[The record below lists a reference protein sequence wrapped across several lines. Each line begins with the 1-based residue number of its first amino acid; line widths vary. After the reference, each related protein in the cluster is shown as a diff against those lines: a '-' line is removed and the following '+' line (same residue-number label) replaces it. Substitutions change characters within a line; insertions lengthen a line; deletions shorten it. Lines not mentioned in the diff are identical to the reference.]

1 MKPAILVHGGAGR
14 IAEADQA
21 AHLAGCETAA
31 EAGWSV
37 LQAGGGALD
46 AVCAAAVVL
55 EDDPHFNAG
64 TGSVLDVNGHVATDA
79 AVMVGDTLAA
89 GAVAAV
95 SGIRNPVLLAR
106 AVMEHSRHV
115 LLAGEGAFDFAR
127 AQGIESCDPAELAV
141 PRQQA
146 RWEADH
152 GTIGAVAMDAQG
164 RLAAGTSTGGTFRKL
179 SGRVGDSPL
188 IGCGT
193 YADEFAAVSSTGD
206 GEDII
211 RLVLARRVAEAVAGG
226 LDAAQAAQRAIALF
240 AGKVKGEAGVIV
252 VDRAGHIGFARNS
265 REMPVCGISA
275 QGRVLTC

>member
-1 MKPAILVHGGAGR
+1 MSPAILVHGGAGR
-14 IAEADQA
+14 VAVSEQGV
-21 AHLAGCETAA
+21 HLAGCEKAA
-31 EAGWSV
+31 EAGWQV
-37 LQAGGGALD
+37 LQAGGSALD
-46 AVCAAAVVL
+46 AVCAAALVL

-64 TGSVLDVNGHVATDA
+64 TGSVLDADGRVVTDA
-79 AVMVGDTLAA
+79 AVMAGDTLAA

-115 LLAGEGAFDFAR
+115 LLAGEGAFAFAR
-127 AQGIESCDPAELAV
+127 AQGIETCDPAELVV

-152 GTIGAVAMDAQG
+152 GTIGAVAMDARG
-164 RLAAGTSTGGTFRKL
+164 RLAAATSTGGTSRKL

-226 LDAAQAAQRAIALF
+226 LDAAQAAQSAITLF
-240 AGKVKGEAGVIV
+240 AERVEGEAGVIV
-252 VDRAGHIGFARNS
+252 VDRSGRIGFARNS